1 MRDAVGLVTSNLSD
15 AKQVLNNDDISQTSG
30 VGMLTY
36 LLVGVAV
43 LIGGSKFF
51 LKHISNYIEMVFY
64 CNKQQMLR
72 SSLYNLHIC
81 TNFRQPEITISF
93 LAGLLLLYTFCL
105 RAAENDW
112 TIEERTPPGPL
123 HLPLLGGDDCDHGD
137 G

>member
-15 AKQVLNNDDISQTSG
+15 AKQVLNNDISQTSG

-64 CNKQQMLR
+64 CNKKMLR
-72 SSLYNLHIC
+72 S
-81 TNFRQPEITISF
+81 F
-93 LAGLLLLYTFCL
+93 
-105 RAAENDW
+105 
-112 TIEERTPPGPL
+112 
-123 HLPLLGGDDCDHGD
+123 
-137 G
+137 

>member
-15 AKQVLNNDDISQTSG
+15 AKQVLNNDDIISQTSG

-64 CNKQQMLR
+64 CNKKMLR
-72 SSLYNLHIC
+72 S
-81 TNFRQPEITISF
+81 F
-93 LAGLLLLYTFCL
+93 
-105 RAAENDW
+105 
-112 TIEERTPPGPL
+112 
-123 HLPLLGGDDCDHGD
+123 
-137 G
+137 